1 MAVPKDVPEAALAL
15 AYAVGT
21 NRTETAGDLTIIA
34 FCSLL
39 RSGEYTKPRKV
50 KRNGKMVCVTRTVQF
65 KVKDVGFWK
74 DGKILP
80 RRSSL
85 SDLLQ
90 ADAATMKI
98 TNQTNGRTG
107 QTLHHESTGPNG
119 AVAAMPLIR
128 DY

>member
-1 MAVPKDVPEAALAL
+1 
-15 AYAVGT
+15 
-21 NRTETAGDLTIIA
+21 
-34 FCSLL
+34 
-39 RSGEYTKPRKV
+39 
-50 KRNGKMVCVTRTVQF
+50 MVRATRTVQF

-107 QTLHHESTGPNG
+107 QTLHHESTEPNG